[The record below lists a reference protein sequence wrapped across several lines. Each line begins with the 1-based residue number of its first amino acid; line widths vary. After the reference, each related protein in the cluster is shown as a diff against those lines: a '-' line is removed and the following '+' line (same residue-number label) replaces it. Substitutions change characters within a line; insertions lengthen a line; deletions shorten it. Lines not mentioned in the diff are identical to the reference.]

1 MDLDSARNTPVS
13 LKCFCCKLPGHF
25 SNNCP
30 SRHDIR
36 MMTTEELEEV
46 IQQRLFRLDTPQPV
60 RLLDS
65 EAEPEV
71 SEGFQPDSE

>member
-1 MDLDSARNTPVS
+1 MDLDSARNTLVS
-13 LKCFCCKLPGHF
+13 PKCFRCKLPGHF

-30 SRHDIR
+30 SCHDVH
-36 MMTTEELEEV
+36 MMTTELEEV

-71 SEGFQPDSE
+71 SKGFQLDSE